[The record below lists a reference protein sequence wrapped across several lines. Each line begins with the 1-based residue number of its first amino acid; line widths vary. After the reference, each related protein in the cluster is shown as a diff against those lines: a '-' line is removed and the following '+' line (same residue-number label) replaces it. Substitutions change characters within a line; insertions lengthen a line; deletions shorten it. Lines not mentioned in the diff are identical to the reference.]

1 MLRTTTVAYVYLRTA
16 VHALNNGETIVD
28 CMWTIT
34 VLELLHRKYER
45 SECDIVDRVRKP
57 KRVNLTASQ
66 IVFDCSHPSARDK
79 SCNVLAGVR
88 VKNLVCACESTRAER
103 QRVRSGSNV
112 ISTDRKLN
120 ARIIIISQITCA
132 DAIIDK

>member
-57 KRVNLTASQ
+57 KRVNLTALHPQ
-66 IVFDCSHPSARDK
+66 IVFDCSHPSARDI

-88 VKNLVCACESTRAER
+88 VKNCVCLRIYTRQTSACSF
-103 QRVRSGSNV
+103 RVEC
-112 ISTDRKLN
+112 D
-120 ARIIIISQITCA
+120 
-132 DAIIDK
+132 